1 MLASIHI
8 LRGGILRGGLLI
20 SPRAKRYPTAKTASD
35 GEFDPDSSRGIIV
48 RMVGNGKRILDV
60 GSAGGDVAR
69 RLTARGNRVTCLD
82 DDTDAIANERGV
94 CEEAIAA
101 DLDARS
107 LGDVLGD
114 RRYDVAVFDEI
125 LEQVRDPVRILRD
138 TRSFL
143 SDGGFAIVAISNVAH
158 GNVRLSLLRGT
169 FEYAPLGSHDGAHVR
184 FFTLRSVREL
194 CIRAGFRI
202 DAIERTKLPLFIEN
216 EALPAVDEREFSR
229 GVIDEIRSDREH
241 DTLQFVLRITP
252 VSDFDHL
259 ALALDELGSAEM
271 RFAEATLKVER
282 LERRIAELDGAAARS
297 AELEAQVAILRR
309 QLADA
314 EAEVAA
320 LRKDGRDET
329 LRDSLAEVNRLR
341 AELMDASRSVGEA
354 SALRIAV
361 DKAFE
366 ALSSE
371 RESLHAKLAAR
382 EDELAR
388 AKAVAAG
395 AEARLIETQE
405 LQHARELE
413 LKELAEERGAALTR
427 LAQEHSETLAAA
439 RLAELRAVDSLAAVR
454 RELEELA
461 RANKAEAEA
470 ALGELRTLADDRSD
484 ALQSLTE
491 TLEESEAARDELAR
505 RLAEVQERAQVRER
519 ELIRIAEERSSALVQ
534 LAQEHS
540 AALADARADAE
551 DAEAALEGLRAEL
564 QALSHVAG
572 ASDAAPGTGP
582 EAARGTG
589 RKAAVAAEPAVLKQ
603 ALMERD
609 ALAERLVE
617 AQEIVLAREAA
628 NAEAAQLRETIAA
641 RELELVE
648 LQHEAVTERDALAR
662 QRAEAEAELEELR
675 LALAAR
681 AIELMDIQR
690 ETESEG
696 EALVLR
702 VAEAEASVEHL
713 WNSIA
718 EREYELEE
726 RQRELAAERD
736 DLAARLLEAETA
748 IETLWET
755 IAERELE
762 LLELLGEAA
771 NERDMLAERLAEAED
786 VAIARE
792 AALAERTR
800 AHHDAE
806 VAATRLDAELQQA
819 RAAHRTTIDM
829 FKGHIES
836 DLKLVRG
843 EMTEIDAVIRTIQR
857 SRPWALKMLLVRVR
871 RSLPGGRPR
880 V

>member
-1 MLASIHI
+1 
-8 LRGGILRGGLLI
+8 LI
-20 SPRAKRYPTAKTASD
+20 SPRAKRYPSTRTASN
-35 GEFDPDSSRGIIV
+35 GEFDPESSHGIIV

-60 GSAGGDVAR
+60 GSASGEVAR

-101 DLDARS
+101 DVDARS
-107 LGDVLGD
+107 LVDVLGD

-125 LEQVRDPVRILRD
+125 LDHVRDPVRVLRE

-143 SDGGFAIVAISNVAH
+143 SDGGFAIVAIPNVAH
-158 GNVRLSLLRGT
+158 GNVRLALLRGT
-169 FEYAPLGSHDGAHVR
+169 FEYAPLGAHDSANVR

-194 CIRAGFRI
+194 CIRAGYRI

-216 EALPAVDEREFSR
+216 DALPPVDEREFSR

-271 RFAEATLKVER
+271 KFAEATVKVER

-297 AELEAQVAILRR
+297 AELEAQVDTLRR
-309 QLADA
+309 QLAEA

-320 LRKDGRDET
+320 LRKDDRDET
-329 LRDSLAEVNRLR
+329 LRESLAEVNRLR
-341 AELMDASRSVGEA
+341 AALLDASRSVGEA

-371 RESLHAKLAAR
+371 RESLHGKLAAR

-388 AKAVAAG
+388 VKAVAAS
-395 AEARLIETQE
+395 AEARLSEAQG

-439 RLAELRAVDSLAAVR
+439 RLAELRADESLAAVR

-461 RANKAEAEA
+461 RANEAEAEA

-491 TLEESEAARDELAR
+491 SLEESEAARDELAR

-551 DAEAALEGLRAEL
+551 DADAALAGLRAEL
-564 QALSHVAG
+564 ETLASRLAETGTVAP
-572 ASDAAPGTGP
+572 A
-582 EAARGTG
+582 
-589 RKAAVAAEPAVLKQ
+589 AAVASPKLGTAVELRQ
-603 ALMERD
+603 VLAERD
-609 ALAERLVE
+609 ALAEGLVE

-628 NAEAAQLRETIAA
+628 VAEAAQLRESMAA

-648 LQHEAVTERDALAR
+648 LQQEAAAERDALAR
-662 QRAEAEAELEELR
+662 QRAAAEAELEELKM
-675 LALAAR
+675 ALAAR

-690 ETESEG
+690 ETEAERA
-696 EALVLR
+696 EPLALRL
-702 VAEAEASVEHL
+702 AEAEASVEHL
-713 WNSIA
+713 WSSIA

-726 RQRELAAERD
+726 RQREIAAERD
-736 DLAARLLEAETA
+736 ELAARLLEAEAA

-755 IAERELE
+755 IAEREFE
-762 LLELLGEAA
+762 LLELLGQATD
-771 NERDMLAERLAEAED
+771 ERDLLAERLEEAAD
-786 VAIARE
+786 VAISRE
-792 AALAERTR
+792 MALAERTR
-800 AHHDAE
+800 AHHEAE
-806 VAATRLDAELQQA
+806 EAVARLDAELQQV
-819 RAAHRTTIDM
+819 RAAHRTTIEM

-843 EMTEIDAVIRTIQR
+843 ETTEIDAVIRTIQR
-857 SRPWALKMLLVRVR
+857 SRPWAIKMLLVRVR
-871 RSLPGGRPR
+871 RSLLGGRPR